1 MNVWNKFRSTH
12 FVQYFW
18 NISLRTTII
27 NLMVELEEMLG
38 DHQSFWR
45 VHPLEAVNVCTIF
58 HGNQSNTCQDIFIW
72 TAVVERLTDQ
82 HCHP

>member
-38 DHQSFWR
+38 DHQS
-45 VHPLEAVNVCTIF
+45 HLESASSGGRECLYNISWQLIQYLPRYF
-58 HGNQSNTCQDIFIW
+58 YLDRSGGK
-72 TAVVERLTDQ
+72 TD
-82 HCHP
+82 